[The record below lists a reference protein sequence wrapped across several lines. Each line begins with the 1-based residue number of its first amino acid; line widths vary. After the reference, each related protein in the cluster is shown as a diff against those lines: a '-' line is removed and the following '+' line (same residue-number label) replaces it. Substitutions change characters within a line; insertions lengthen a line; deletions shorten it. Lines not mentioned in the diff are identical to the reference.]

1 MKETEEIPQLTFKPM
16 SDLDELMSA
25 VKLDGIPPLNS
36 SLSQNVAANPS
47 VLAQ

>member
-25 VKLDGIPPLNS
+25 VKLDGIPLLNS
-36 SLSQNVAANPS
+36 SLSQNVASTS